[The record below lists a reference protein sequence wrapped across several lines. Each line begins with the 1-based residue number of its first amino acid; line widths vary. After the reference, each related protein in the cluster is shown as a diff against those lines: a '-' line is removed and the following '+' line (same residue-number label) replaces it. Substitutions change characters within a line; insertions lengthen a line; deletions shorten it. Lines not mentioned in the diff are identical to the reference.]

1 MTNLKILK
9 KIFYSRGFTAKRIPQ
24 YDFDRLD
31 GFLDYLMEIHLFPVI
46 ELMGNIF
53 PKNDF
58 HDTRYMWKD
67 FTFQLTSHYLS
78 MHTLYYQSM
87 RQSARSR
94 VWITVNVLKLM
105 ETVLK
110 LMELFSQI
118 RTMDVVKFPLR
129 AMERARSWNLQYFEL
144 QFVRYWKI
152 RFKIKYSTAAK
163 C

>member
-78 MHTLYYQSM
+78 MYTLYYQSM

-94 VWITVNVLKLM
+94 V
-105 ETVLK
+105 
-110 LMELFSQI
+110 
-118 RTMDVVKFPLR
+118 
-129 AMERARSWNLQYFEL
+129 
-144 QFVRYWKI
+144 
-152 RFKIKYSTAAK
+152 
-163 C
+163 